1 MTRVNSNWQ
10 PLALPLKAITLK
22 RQGTKHSPLDDLLS
36 QLQHSADRVNAG
48 NTLGYDHDDD
58 FGYVSKWSTK
68 RMLHFLLIRQVS
80 NSFFLGRTK

>member
-10 PLALPLKAITLK
+10 PLAFPLQPLTLK

-48 NTLGYDHDDD
+48 NTLGFDHDAD
-58 FGYVSKWSTK
+58 FGYVFEVVNETD
-68 RMLHFLLIRQVS
+68 VT
-80 NSFFLGRTK
+80 FFADSASVQ

>member
-36 QLQHSADRVNAG
+36 QLQHSVDRVNAG

-58 FGYVSKWSTK
+58 FGYVFEVVNETD
-68 RMLHFLLIRQVS
+68 VT
-80 NSFFLGRTK
+80 FFADPASVQ